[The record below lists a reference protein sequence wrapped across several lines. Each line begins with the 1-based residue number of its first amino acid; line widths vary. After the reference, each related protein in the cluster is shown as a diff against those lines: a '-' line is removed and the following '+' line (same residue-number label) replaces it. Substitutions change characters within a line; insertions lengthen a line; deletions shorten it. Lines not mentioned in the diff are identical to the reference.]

1 MGTKPKLINGLIYG
15 TRLKTGLGS
24 QNLPNKNQTQTGF
37 LVFQNENQDF
47 WKKQTRTEELIGG

>member
-1 MGTKPKLINGLIYG
+1 LVTKIGTKPKLIYGLIYR

-24 QNLPNKNQTQTGF
+24 QILQNKNQTRTGF

-47 WKKQTRTEELIGG
+47 